1 MARETISTVIDSE
14 LLKELKRRRGL
25 SSMSRLVE
33 HYIKAGIDAEM
44 SAFVSPNLKG
54 AKVAHS
60 ATRNPK
66 SKIWYLDSSIV
77 YPSKDSPEGDLPY
90 TCFHGLELKGHADEV
105 KPSKHWFD
113 PTRCEFCRYVLRD
126 FSG

>member
-44 SAFVSPNLKG
+44 SAFVPPPLRD
-54 AKVAHS
+54 ARVTHS
-60 ATRNPK
+60 ATRGPK
-66 SKIWYLDSSIV
+66 TKIWHLDSSLV
-77 YPSKDSPEGDLPY
+77 FPREDSPGGPAPY
-90 TCFHGLELKGHADEV
+90 SVFHDLELKGRASEV
-105 KPSKHWFD
+105 KQGRHWLSSK
-113 PTRCEFCRYVLRD
+113 CGFCAIVLRD